1 MDRGRPVSG
10 GPSKDPEKRLERAL
24 GHSFDDRR
32 HLREALTHRS
42 FVNECEEPSVRDNE
56 RFEFLGDAVID
67 LVVSTELMRRYPDAR
82 EGPLSKFRASIVS
95 ETALAKVAERLEI
108 GAALRLGRGE
118 EMSGGRDKPSILS
131 DAFEALIAAVYLD
144 GGLEAAAKVLL
155 RWLEFPT
162 STSLHVGDAKT
173 ELQQRV
179 QARRHVTPNYR
190 LIGESGP
197 DHDKV
202 FVVELLVEGEV
213 LARGEGRSKKEAE
226 QQAAARVLEAMNA
239 EATDDAGALD
249 EAASESL

>member
-1 MDRGRPVSG
+1 MNEAS
-10 GPSKDPEKRLERAL
+10 SKDPEKRLEQAL
-24 GHSFDDRR
+24 GRNFRR
-32 HLREALTHRS
+32 PELLTEALTHRS
-42 FVNECEEPSVRDNE
+42 YVNECEDPDVRDNE

-95 ETALAKVAERLEI
+95 EAALAKVAQRLDI
-108 GAALRLGRGE
+108 GTALRLGRGE

-131 DAFEALIAAVYLD
+131 DALEALMAAVYLD
-144 GGLEAAAKVLL
+144 GGLEAVTQVLL

-162 STSLHVGDAKT
+162 STVLHRGDAKT

-179 QARRHVTPNYR
+179 QADRHVTPTYR

-197 DHDKV
+197 DHDKI
-202 FVVELLVEGEV
+202 FVVELLVDDKV

-226 QQAAARVLEAMNA
+226 QQAAARVLERMNA
-239 EATDDAGALD
+239 EATADDDAGSLD
-249 EAASESL
+249 DPASESL